1 LDIPQVRIA
10 VVAGAAP
17 RIVSPEEVIAS
28 RIIKALGKMLMHEYG
43 DAYDGKRSD
52 EEALAIMKIRNPRL
66 ANISPRDAVTGLK
79 TQIADY
85 RLKAEPFNRP
95 IRTGETALT
104 WWVSVQRSPQ
114 AQVLGAL
121 AIKLFSVLPIS
132 MEDERTVSTI
142 TWLNSAARSSQEVST
157 LKKTI
162 QIRQWHRRQ
171 PEVSSCSL

>member
-1 LDIPQVRIA
+1 MILTLLHSIYIPVWSNTHPPSALLTIGPEYRGANIYSNINPLDIPQVRIA

-114 AQVLGAL
+114 AQVLGVTCP
-121 AIKLFSVLPIS
+121 FTYNPY
-132 MEDERTVSTI
+132 
-142 TWLNSAARSSQEVST
+142 SS
-157 LKKTI
+157 K
-162 QIRQWHRRQ
+162 H
-171 PEVSSCSL
+171 